1 MQILGV
7 LKERPL
13 KTILKREFRKKKSIT
28 RFVKSRLTSTKDGRL
43 ELEVLQKQ
51 ESFRIRSFIHSNIWA
66 IFPSG
71 KSIFKKG
78 DIIDCYTPHLSNNT
92 II

>member
-7 LKERPL
+7 SNELPL
-13 KTILKREFRKKKSIT
+13 KAILKKEFHKKKDIT
-28 RFVKSRLTSTKDGRL
+28 RFVKSKLTSARNGKL

-66 IFPSG
+66 VFPSG
-71 KSIFKKG
+71 KSDFKKG
-78 DIIDCYTPHLSNNT
+78 DIIDCYIPHLSNKN
-92 II
+92 IN